1 VGIFNLQGIGGDL
14 RGRGFGVRSRASRF
28 RFLVLALALMA
39 VGIVLARMVR
49 ALLTPSMPS
58 SRYQLE
64 LNLNLS

>member
-1 VGIFNLQGIGGDL
+1 M
-14 RGRGFGVRSRASRF
+14 RSRASRF